1 MVMAIN
7 HASIEAHGE
16 YCSSNGFG
24 FPILSDPDKAVID
37 AFGCRNGLTGGVS
50 RAVFALN
57 TNGRIVF
64 AEPGKASFADA
75 LIAIQNAKG

>member
-7 HASIEAHGE
+7 NANIESHAE

-24 FPILSDPDKAVID
+24 FPILSDPDMAVID
-37 AFGCRNGLTGGVS
+37 AFGCRNESTGRVS
-50 RAVFALN
+50 RAVFALD

-64 AEPGKASFADA
+64 AEPGKASFADG
-75 LIAIQNAKG
+75 LTAIQNAKG